1 MSLTDPQPALAEA
14 STFID
19 YLVGLAGLGRLV
31 HSLAAET
38 GATASDADDFVH
50 LLLGVAGMA
59 AKVEQ
64 LAASRAGAA
73 TTSEGSAYPDSGRWL
88 R

>member
-1 MSLTDPQPALAEA
+1 VSLTDPQPALAEA

-31 HSLAAET
+31 RALATDAEITT
-38 GATASDADDFVH
+38 GVADDFVQ
-50 LLLGVAGMA
+50 LLVGIAGVAAG
-59 AKVEQ
+59 VER
-64 LAASRAGAA
+64 LAVSQAGAA
-73 TTSEGSAYPDSGRWL
+73 HPCERAAPTASGRWL

>member
-31 HSLAAET
+31 HALADDAET
-38 GATASDADDFVH
+38 TAGGADDFVH
-50 LLLGVAGMA
+50 LLVGIAGVAAG
-59 AKVEQ
+59 VQ
-64 LAASRAGAA
+64 RLAGSQAGPAHRD
-73 TTSEGSAYPDSGRWL
+73 EGTAHADSGRWL